1 MRTKAFHSIVK
12 TCRSTSHVRRHDGLL
27 YNCDVR
33 SCKGGSLASRPER
46 LVPNRLKPGN
56 SRMRPSSAGTERHAL
71 KRCGACMRPS
81 SAHKF
86 AGTGLQD
93 LGITHLRCSDSLR
106 SLLSHFPLQLKL
118 GKIRRSPGERCM
130 GSHKVR
136 TDGSCC
142 GDQTIAVCKK
152 EYLSTCQ
159 DTGSIYRQSRK
170 TGCFLK

>member
-46 LVPNRLKPGN
+46 LVPNWLKPGN
-56 SRMRPSSAGTERHAL
+56 SRMGPSSARE
-71 KRCGACMRPS
+71 
-81 SAHKF
+81 F
-86 AGTGLQD
+86 AGV
-93 LGITHLRCSDSLR
+93 THLRCSDSLC

-130 GSHKVR
+130 GFHKVR

-142 GDQTIAVCKK
+142 GDQSIAICKK

>member
-56 SRMRPSSAGTERHAL
+56 SRMGPSSARE
-71 KRCGACMRPS
+71 
-81 SAHKF
+81 F
-86 AGTGLQD
+86 A
-93 LGITHLRCSDSLR
+93 GITHLRCSDSLL

-118 GKIRRSPGERCM
+118 GKIRNAPSVLRLASLPAVAFSAPAEAGEKRHPAQRAVRQFAWQVGQRSRRRRSERQ
-130 GSHKVR
+130 R
-136 TDGSCC
+136 TLQRTFGAPTRFAPCC
-142 GDQTIAVCKK
+142 RIFH
-152 EYLSTCQ
+152 S
-159 DTGSIYRQSRK
+159 S
-170 TGCFLK
+170 

>member
-1 MRTKAFHSIVK
+1 MRIKAFHSIVK

-46 LVPNRLKPGN
+46 LVPNRLKAGN
-56 SRMRPSSAGTERHAL
+56 SRMGPSSAR
-71 KRCGACMRPS
+71 
-81 SAHKF
+81 KF
-86 AGTGLQD
+86 AGT
-93 LGITHLRCSDSLR
+93 THLRCSDSLR

-118 GKIRRSPGERCM
+118 GKIRRSPSERCM
-130 GSHKVR
+130 GSHKIR

-142 GDQTIAVCKK
+142 GDQSIAVCKK
-152 EYLSTCQ
+152 EYLSTCK

-170 TGCFLK
+170 TDCFLK

>member
-56 SRMRPSSAGTERHAL
+56 SRMGPSSARE
-71 KRCGACMRPS
+71 
-81 SAHKF
+81 F
-86 AGTGLQD
+86 A
-93 LGITHLRCSDSLR
+93 GITHLRCSDSLR

-118 GKIRRSPGERCM
+118 GKIRNAPSVLRLASLPAVAFSMQIASLSGKIRKASSEASVDISCRTKVASPRVIM
-130 GSHKVR
+130 
-136 TDGSCC
+136 
-142 GDQTIAVCKK
+142 
-152 EYLSTCQ
+152 
-159 DTGSIYRQSRK
+159 
-170 TGCFLK
+170 